1 MEKWFSPKMRADN
14 KNTSCAQ
21 QLLWRTIK
29 GIPEREGW
37 HSERLNEGYIFIL
50 IVSAAQRAL

>member
-1 MEKWFSPKMRADN
+1 MRADN